1 MINKLYVYFQLSIIS
16 YYFWSSFL
24 IKFSRKKNVK
34 SYFQKGKATYFSKI
48 SNKVSEL
55 NINKSIKNQIN
66 KIRTRD
72 NKNFPACF
80 YYKKRKYI
88 IKENPKVY
96 AKISNALLGKAEIKL
111 NFIYVLATFLQRG
124 LNKSI

>member
-1 MINKLYVYFQLSIIS
+1 MENDKTEYKEGNNNDFINFIFSNKPKEESAVKLAEANINDIPINN
-16 YYFWSSFL
+16 W
-24 IKFSRKKNVK
+24 KFSRKKNVK

-88 IKENPKVY
+88 IKLY
-96 AKISNALLGKAEIKL
+96 
-111 NFIYVLATFLQRG
+111 
-124 LNKSI
+124 